1 MGRINKTSI
10 LSGILIGIGVVINV
24 FSANKYIGAL
34 LFSFALLVIVKLQLQ
49 LYTGQIGFLLDKK
62 YNIVDYIHMLL
73 YNMCGA
79 LIPTLLLI
87 SVNNNLLERMIEISC
102 QKLGHTYY
110 ELFIYGLFCGV
121 LMMIAVYCKETIITV
136 FCIMIFILSGYE
148 HCIADF
154 PFLLLNISFVNIIK
168 FSMIVLGNSVGA
180 VITYSLIKAGDG
192 Q

>member
-10 LSGILIGIGVVINV
+10 LSGILVGIGVVINT
-24 FSANKYIGAL
+24 FSANKYIGAM
-34 LFSFALLVIVKLQLQ
+34 LFSFALLVIMKLQLQ

-62 YNIVDYIHMLL
+62 YNMVDYIFMLL
-73 YNMCGA
+73 YNMGGA

-87 SVNNNLLERMIEISC
+87 SVNNNLLEKIIEISY
-102 QKLGHTYY
+102 QKFGHTYY
-110 ELFIYGLFCGV
+110 ELFVYGLFCGV

-154 PFLLLNISFVNIIK
+154 PFLLLNISLVNIIK
-168 FSMIVLGNSVGA
+168 FSIIVLGNSVGA
-180 VITYSLIKAGDG
+180 IITYSLIKAGDK